1 MIDLVENSTFETNDT
16 LKPGDETQTGTTV
29 IETEPD
35 PNCQKVFVGLKQLCR
50 SKWSVE
56 FAKRFGPG

>member
-1 MIDLVENSTFETNDT
+1 MIDLVENSTFETKDT
-16 LKPGDETQTGTTV
+16 LKPGDETQTETTV

-35 PNCQKVFVGLKQLCR
+35 PNCQKVFFGLKQLCR